1 MRGYARKVDLTQSD
15 IVDAIRKAGWLVWI
29 IQEPVDLLCWKQGY
43 GWRLLEAK
51 TPNRADGS
59 YKPRADQEAQNLF
72 CEMTE
77 TPRVVSA
84 EQALAALEG
93 T

>member
-1 MRGYARKVDLTQSD
+1 MRGYARKVDLTQQS
-15 IVDAIRKAGWLVWI
+15 IVDALRKAGFLVWI
-29 IQEPVDLLCWKQGY
+29 IGEPVDLLVWKQGY

-72 CEMTE
+72 CEMTD
-77 TPRVVSA
+77 TKRVTTA
-84 EQALAALEG
+84 EAALAALEG
-93 T
+93 